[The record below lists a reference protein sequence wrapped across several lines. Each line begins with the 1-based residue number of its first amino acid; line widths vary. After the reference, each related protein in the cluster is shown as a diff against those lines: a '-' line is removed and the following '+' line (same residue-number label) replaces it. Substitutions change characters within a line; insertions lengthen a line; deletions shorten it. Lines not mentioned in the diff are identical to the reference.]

1 MQKRSEIKV
10 NKSLLKCSLCSGKLA
25 AYSSENVFSQCME
38 SVMSTFMFPARVCYH
53 SCQWCLQG
61 SAVTL
66 QLQKSSLR
74 LMFQEGILSLVSGVA
89 PQINIWLNWMRE
101 TETEWTLQGM
111 VLQHLQNPHQEKGRW
126 QNMDWIMCVSLPVSK
141 FSFFQYN

>member
-1 MQKRSEIKV
+1 
-10 NKSLLKCSLCSGKLA
+10 
-25 AYSSENVFSQCME
+25 
-38 SVMSTFMFPARVCYH
+38 
-53 SCQWCLQG
+53 
-61 SAVTL
+61 
-66 QLQKSSLR
+66 
-74 LMFQEGILSLVSGVA
+74 MFQEGILSLVSGVA
-89 PQINIWLNWMRE
+89 PQINIWLNWMQE